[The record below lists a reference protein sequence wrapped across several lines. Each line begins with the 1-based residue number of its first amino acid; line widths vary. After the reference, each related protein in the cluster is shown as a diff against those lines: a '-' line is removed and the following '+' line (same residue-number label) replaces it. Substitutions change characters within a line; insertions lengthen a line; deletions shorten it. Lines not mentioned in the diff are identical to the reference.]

1 MVVPDAVPP
10 GRRTLVAL
18 FAAALA
24 LRIAAVMVSGPS
36 RNEFGDAA
44 AYVRTA
50 RVLIDTGT
58 YPADVDPL
66 PVFRAPGYPV
76 FLALST
82 LGHPEATALD
92 KLWNAVL
99 GAFSVVMLAL
109 LARRMLGSRRA
120 AVLAGGIAAVHPSFI
135 VLSID
140 VKSEALFVLC
150 LLGAAHLLLKG
161 HDDSRGSWACWGGV
175 LLGLAILTRPSAL
188 VFLPLLPFLALDLR
202 GEARRRVPSLA
213 IAACLLVVGP
223 WTVRNALVHRA
234 WLPVNDQMGLV
245 LYQGNSEMNERYYR
259 LRTRSE
265 YEAWT
270 RYVSAEIENGSIHA
284 LAGPPG
290 TNPGVRSRALARA
303 AIDWMRQDPGR
314 TLSLLLHKAADW
326 LRPWP
331 SPFRWSRPVVIAVGG
346 YNTLLGIAA
355 VFGLYWAP
363 RGLTVAALVVFVT
376 TMAIHVLLLTIW
388 RYRIVYWDPVLVIY
402 ASYGIARSSARA
414 PGAVP
419 SSGGRP

>member
-1 MVVPDAVPP
+1 
-10 GRRTLVAL
+10 LVAL
-18 FAAALA
+18 FSAALA
-24 LRIAAVMVSGPS
+24 IRIAAVVVSGPS
-36 RNEFGDAA
+36 RSDFGDAA

-58 YPADVDPL
+58 YPAHVDPL

-76 FLALST
+76 FLVLST
-82 LGHPEATALD
+82 VGNPESIAID

-99 GAFSVVMLAL
+99 GALSVAMLAL
-109 LARRMLGSRRA
+109 LARRVLGSGRA

-135 VLSID
+135 VLSKD
-140 VKSEALFVLC
+140 VQSEGLFVLC
-150 LLGAAHLLLKG
+150 LLGAAHLFLKA
-161 HDDSRGSWACWGGV
+161 HDESRGTCALWGGAI
-175 LLGLAILTRPSAL
+175 LGLAILTRPSAL
-188 VFLPLLPFLALDLR
+188 VFLPLLPFMALDLR
-202 GEARRRVPSLA
+202 GKARMKVSSLA

-223 WTVRNALVHRA
+223 WTLRNAFVYHA

-270 RYVSAEIENGSIHA
+270 RYVSAEIETGSIHA

-303 AIDWMRQDPGR
+303 AVDWMRQDPGR
-314 TLSLLLHKAADW
+314 TLSLLGHKAADW

-331 SPFRWSRPVVIAVGG
+331 SPFRWSQSVVIAVGA

-363 RGLTVAALVVFVT
+363 RRGLTVAALVVLVT

-402 ASYGIARSSARA
+402 ASCGIARLSARA
-414 PGAVP
+414 PGAERCTRARGV
-419 SSGGRP
+419 GRD